1 MDDDTLDIV
10 GRAMGFALSV
20 YDQTSGAGARLNRLN
35 NTRCT
40 LADMI
45 DDERFTP
52 EVAEVLEGFCAGITS
67 YMQLIVNQ
75 ETGRDSG
82 AGHLL

>member
-1 MDDDTLDIV
+1 MNDDTLDTV
-10 GRAMGFALSV
+10 GKALGFALSV
-20 YDQTSGAGARLNRLN
+20 YDQTSGAGAQLNRIN

-52 EVAEVLEGFCAGITS
+52 EVAEVLEGFCAGITT

-82 AGHLL
+82 DGYLL